1 MRQLLERKDF
11 QINISKEEVFH
22 FLDCYED
29 SPVYDIVEE
38 EWDDWKEKAGALAR
52 PAAILVFDQCE
63 HSYDRKDL
71 KECKEV
77 IFMFQTVGDEYSKL
91 STELFEQ
98 GDALGGMIVDAM
110 ANAAISSLARQVS
123 QWLKEICREKN
134 IGIIRRLE
142 AAHQLPMEAQ
152 QWIMEK
158 TEADKRL
165 GVKVSSGYMYHPVK
179 SGGCILIP
187 IDNSNIF
194 NDQHNCRRCDRKD
207 CKMRNIQ
214 PVKIILDGKEYIS
227 SEDESILSTL
237 VKSGEAFSFP
247 CGGRGTCGKCKIQLL
262 EGELPVSAE
271 DEKFFAKEEL
281 EEGYRLACK
290 AFPRE
295 DCRIRFCGKSEEE
308 FEVLGEIED
317 GISKGELNQSKQL
330 MKSIQ
335 SGQSDAARL
344 SDGILKPYYIAIDI
358 GTTTLAVSLV
368 ESSEGKTIQ
377 VHTAI
382 NRQRRFG
389 ADVISR
395 IQASCD
401 GKGEELQQSIRE
413 DLLEAILTVME
424 QSGVKEQEI
433 GMISI
438 AGNTTMGHLL
448 MGLSCETL
456 GVYPFTPVDISM
468 RKLAFREV
476 FGNDC
481 LSIPVLLLPGISTY
495 VGADITAGML
505 ACGFAREEQVALLI
519 DLGTNGEMAIG
530 NKDKILVTSTAAGPA
545 FEGGNISCGVGSVA
559 GAISDVVIGEN
570 DGNAGLDVFYTTI
583 GDKPPV
589 GLCGTGVIAM
599 VAELLKNEFVDETG
613 LLDEDYFDDGFLI
626 AADSDGN
633 ELTFT
638 QKDVRE
644 MQLAKA
650 AVRAG
655 LETLLLRYGV
665 DYDGVDKVYIA
676 GGFGY
681 KMDLEKAVAI
691 GLLPEELKG
700 KVEAVGNSSLA
711 GAKEAVLSKSAME
724 EMKHICYISEEVGL
738 SSDKDFNEFYLDAM
752 MFE

>member
-1 MRQLLERKDF
+1 MKQLLERNDF
-11 QINISKEEVFH
+11 QIHILKEEVFR
-22 FLDCYED
+22 FLDCQKD
-29 SPVYDIVEE
+29 SPVYEVIEE
-38 EWDDWKEKAGALAR
+38 EWENWKEEAENLVT
-52 PAAILVFDQCE
+52 PAAIFVMDK
-63 HSYDRKDL
+63 SDRTYDRKDL
-71 KECKEV
+71 EECEEV
-77 IFMFQTVGDEYSKL
+77 IFLFQTIGDGLSSMSSKL
-91 STELFEQ
+91 FSQ
-98 GDALGGMIVDAM
+98 GDALGGMLLDAM
-110 ANAAISSLARQVS
+110 ANAALTDLAKQVS
-123 QWLKEICREKN
+123 QWLKDICKERK
-134 IGIIRRLE
+134 IGIVRRLE

-165 GVKVSSGYMYHPVK
+165 GIELSSGYMYHPVK
-179 SGGCILIP
+179 SGGCVLIP
-187 IDNSNIF
+187 TSNTEMF
-194 NDQHNCRRCDRKD
+194 HDQHNCRRCGRKG

-214 PVKIILDGKEYIS
+214 PVKIILEGKEYIS
-227 SEDESILSTL
+227 REDESILDTL
-237 VKSGEAFSFP
+237 TKSGEAFSFP

-262 EGELPVSAE
+262 EGELPVSTE
-271 DEKFFAKEEL
+271 DEKFFSKEEL
-281 EEGYRLACK
+281 EQGYRLACK
-290 AFPRE
+290 AFPTE
-295 DCRIRFCGKSEEE
+295 NCVIRFCGDTEEE
-308 FEVLGEIED
+308 FEVLGDVKAAMDSSGDADCVQSSATGECTEKQHID
-317 GISKGELNQSKQL
+317 GNQ
-330 MKSIQ
+330 
-335 SGQSDAARL
+335 
-344 SDGILKPYYIAIDI
+344 KPYCIAIDI

-368 ESSEGKTIQ
+368 ESSTGNSVQ

-395 IQASCD
+395 IQASCE
-401 GKGEELQQSIRE
+401 GKGSQLQQSIRE
-413 DLLEAILTVME
+413 DLLEGIQTVMKQGNVAE
-424 QSGVKEQEI
+424 EDLE
-433 GMISI
+433 MISI

-468 RKLAFREV
+468 RKLEFAEV
-476 FGNDC
+476 FGEAV
-481 LSIPVLLLPGISTY
+481 LHVPVLLLPGISTY

-505 ACGFAREEQVALLI
+505 TCGFAREEKVSLLI

-559 GAISDVVIGEN
+559 GAISDVVIEES
-570 DGNAGLDVFYTTI
+570 GNADGAGVTVTTI
-583 GDKPPV
+583 GDKAPV

-599 VAELLKNEFVDETG
+599 VAELLRNELVDETG
-613 LLDEDYFDDGFLI
+613 LLDEDYFDDGFPI
-626 AADSDGN
+626 VKDVEGN

-655 LETLLLRYGV
+655 LETLLLRYGT
-665 DYDGVDKVYIA
+665 DYDGIDKVYIA

-681 KMDLEKAVAI
+681 KLDLQKAAAI
-691 GLLPEELKG
+691 GLLPEELLS

-711 GAKEAVLSKSAME
+711 GAKEAVLGADAME
-724 EMKHICYISEEVGL
+724 EMKHICYVSEEVNL
-738 SSDKDFNEFYLDAM
+738 SSDKDFNEFYMEAM

>member
-1 MRQLLERKDF
+1 MRQLFERKDF
-11 QINISKEEVFH
+11 CIDISKKEVFY
-22 FLDCYED
+22 FLDCQED
-29 SPVYDIVEE
+29 SPVYDIIEE
-38 EWDDWKEKAGALAR
+38 EWEEWKEQAGQLAR
-52 PAAILVFDQCE
+52 PGAIIAFDTCDR
-63 HSYDRKDL
+63 SYGRKDL
-71 KECKEV
+71 ESGREV
-77 IFMFQTVGDEYSKL
+77 IFLFQTVGDEYSRL
-91 STELFEQ
+91 STKLFGQ
-98 GDALGGMIVDAM
+98 GDALGGMIVDAI

-123 QWLKEICREKN
+123 QWLKELCQERK
-134 IGIIRRLE
+134 IGILRRLE

-158 TEADKRL
+158 TEADIRL

-179 SGGCILIP
+179 SGGCVLIP
-187 IDNSNIF
+187 TEDTTKF
-194 NDQHNCRRCDRKD
+194 HDQHNCRRCDRKD

-214 PVKIILDGKEYIS
+214 PVKIILEEKEYIS
-227 SEDESILSTL
+227 YKDESILTTL
-237 VKSGEAFSFP
+237 VNSGEAFSFP
-247 CGGRGTCGKCKIQLL
+247 CGGRGTCGKCKIQVL
-262 EGELPVSAE
+262 EGELPVSTE
-271 DEKFFAKEEL
+271 DEKFFTQEEL
-281 EEGYRLACK
+281 DAGYRLACK

-295 DCRIRFCGKSEEE
+295 DCKIRFCGKSEEE
-308 FEVLGEIED
+308 FEVLGDI
-317 GISKGELNQSKQL
+317 GT
-330 MKSIQ
+330 MAMA
-335 SGQSDAARL
+335 SGDA
-344 SDGILKPYYIAIDI
+344 GYYIAIDI

-368 ESSEGKTIQ
+368 ESASGQTIQ

-413 DLLEAILTVME
+413 DLLAGIEAVLN
-424 QSGVKEQEI
+424 QSGVSPEEVGK
-433 GMISI
+433 ISV

-448 MGLSCETL
+448 RGLSCETL

-468 RKLAFREV
+468 REFSFEEV
-476 FGNDC
+476 FGDGRYQ
-481 LSIPVLLLPGISTY
+481 IPVLLLPGISTY

-505 ACGFAREEQVALLI
+505 TCGFAREEKVALLI

-530 NKDKILVTSTAAGPA
+530 NKEKILVTSTAAGPA
-545 FEGGNISCGVGSVA
+545 FEGGNISCGVGSVS
-559 GAISDVVIGEN
+559 GAISDVVI
-570 DGNAGLDVFYTTI
+570 DGDCVNGDNTGQGVSVTTI
-583 GDKPPV
+583 GDKLPV

-599 VAELLKNEFVDETG
+599 VAELLKNELVDETG
-613 LLDEDYFDDGFLI
+613 LLDEDYFDDGFVI
-626 AADSDGN
+626 AKDADG
-633 ELTFT
+633 EQLVFT

-676 GGFGY
+676 GGFGF
-681 KMDLEKAVAI
+681 KMDLDKAIAI

-711 GAKEAVLSKSAME
+711 GAKEAVLVKTATE
-724 EMKHICYISEEVGL
+724 EMEHICKIAKEVGL
-738 SSDKDFNEFYLDAM
+738 SSDKDFNEFYMDAM